1 MRAVTAW
8 GEELARS
15 GVTADLYMV
24 GGPSAPISS
33 RHLLVPPSGPLR
45 DMVPGSPR
53 EPGTISRRVGAVIKG
68 GTSRCN
74 PRGPRRP

>member
-1 MRAVTAW
+1 MQRDEIMRAVTAW

-15 GVTADLYMV
+15 GVTAADLYMV

-53 EPGTISRRVGAVIKG
+53 GTGHHFSLATRTVG
-68 GTSRCN
+68 
-74 PRGPRRP
+74 